1 MTNGLARFFVQQ
13 ELQPHALWIIV
24 TAAEAMIF
32 AWLGFA
38 DDGVSVGDFAFC
50 HGCEATILTFD
61 MAIGGRHSA
70 FSHNETDGEQV
81 AANQRESANHLF
93 RF

>member
-1 MTNGLARFFVQQ
+1 
-13 ELQPHALWIIV
+13 
-24 TAAEAMIF
+24 MIF

-61 MAIGGRHSA
+61 IALSGQLSA
-70 FSHNETDGEQV
+70 FSP
-81 AANQRESANHLF
+81 
-93 RF
+93 